1 MSDRPELVKIANQK
15 LRGLCGHQRFFPVRQ
30 PTGGMNIAVEGRSAE
45 KGELDAPD
53 WITVLNKC
61 NLEEKWARK
70 TKLVSEEMK
79 LIDTPPP
86 SAKRN
91 VKQQAEKS
99 IASNQVKLPENGWRI
114 IFRPK
119 GGMVVKQYDGPTLT
133 EAIHVSAKIEWNK
146 ACQLVKNE
154 KQGILVFFTPS
165 TEARDK
171 LLRLTHLDIQGK
183 MHEVTV
189 HLAVPDDFSRGVIHG
204 IGLTTSL
211 QKIKQGIAEH
221 EENPQVLEIRRLGQ
235 SKTIM
240 LTFTT
245 KEFPDIFLHH
255 WYFLLAETTPLK
267 LDSQLLENGPF
278 EGGDLNRKC
287 VLTLS
292 IVSVVF
298 NIVVGGTGF
307 VFAFQRNSASI
318 YAFAAECLLD
328 MLSSMIVI
336 WQYLTPHY
344 SFARE
349 RVACI
354 LLGLFF
360 ILSAIAIISKAMDDL
375 IVRESPTWIPVLI
388 ILAGVGAAACFL
400 LAVVKLILA
409 KRLGSLSLV
418 LDGINS
424 LISSFCAVAIIV
436 SDLVYDSNPEVWY
449 MDAVLS
455 TVAALIMLLVG
466 AKVLFENWS
475 IGRHGHMT
483 LQ

>member
-1 MSDRPELVKIANQK
+1 MERN
-15 LRGLCGHQRFFPVRQ
+15 GLISES
-30 PTGGMNIAVEGRSAE
+30 NS
-45 KGELDAPD
+45 
-53 WITVLNKC
+53 C
-61 NLEEKWARK
+61 N
-70 TKLVSEEMK
+70 S
-79 LIDTPPP
+79 
-86 SAKRN
+86 
-91 VKQQAEKS
+91 
-99 IASNQVKLPENGWRI
+99 
-114 IFRPK
+114 
-119 GGMVVKQYDGPTLT
+119 
-133 EAIHVSAKIEWNK
+133 
-146 ACQLVKNE
+146 
-154 KQGILVFFTPS
+154 
-165 TEARDK
+165 
-171 LLRLTHLDIQGK
+171 
-183 MHEVTV
+183 
-189 HLAVPDDFSRGVIHG
+189 
-204 IGLTTSL
+204 
-211 QKIKQGIAEH
+211 
-221 EENPQVLEIRRLGQ
+221 
-235 SKTIM
+235 SKTRVVN
-240 LTFTT
+240 
-245 KEFPDIFLHH
+245 
-255 WYFLLAETTPLK
+255 ETTPLK
-267 LDSQLLENGPF
+267 LDPQLLDNSPY

-298 NIVVGGTGF
+298 NIVVGGHG
-307 VFAFQRNSASI
+307 VRNSASI

-328 MLSSMIVI
+328 MLSSIIVI

-349 RVACI
+349 RVACM

-360 ILSAIAIISKAMDDL
+360 ILSAVAIISKAMDDL

-400 LAVVKLILA
+400 LAVIKFILA
-409 KRLGSLSLV
+409 RRLGSLSLV

-475 IGRHGHMT
+475 IGRPGHMT

>member
-1 MSDRPELVKIANQK
+1 MESN
-15 LRGLCGHQRFFPVRQ
+15 GL
-30 PTGGMNIAVEGRSAE
+30 
-45 KGELDAPD
+45 L
-53 WITVLNKC
+53 
-61 NLEEKWARK
+61 
-70 TKLVSEEMK
+70 SE
-79 LIDTPPP
+79 
-86 SAKRN
+86 
-91 VKQQAEKS
+91 
-99 IASNQVKLPENGWRI
+99 SNSCKAH
-114 IFRPK
+114 
-119 GGMVVKQYDGPTLT
+119 VV
-133 EAIHVSAKIEWNK
+133 N
-146 ACQLVKNE
+146 
-154 KQGILVFFTPS
+154 
-165 TEARDK
+165 
-171 LLRLTHLDIQGK
+171 
-183 MHEVTV
+183 
-189 HLAVPDDFSRGVIHG
+189 
-204 IGLTTSL
+204 
-211 QKIKQGIAEH
+211 
-221 EENPQVLEIRRLGQ
+221 
-235 SKTIM
+235 
-240 LTFTT
+240 
-245 KEFPDIFLHH
+245 
-255 WYFLLAETTPLK
+255 ETTPLK
-267 LDSQLLENGPF
+267 LDPQLLDNSAY

-328 MLSSMIVI
+328 MLSSIIVI

-349 RVACI
+349 RAACI

-375 IVRESPTWIPVLI
+375 IVRESPTWFQIPVLI

-400 LAVVKLILA
+400 LAVIKFILA

>member
-1 MSDRPELVKIANQK
+1 MLRPNARELGCVSQK
-15 LRGLCGHQRFFPVRQ
+15 
-30 PTGGMNIAVEGRSAE
+30 E
-45 KGELDAPD
+45 
-53 WITVLNKC
+53 
-61 NLEEKWARK
+61 
-70 TKLVSEEMK
+70 
-79 LIDTPPP
+79 
-86 SAKRN
+86 
-91 VKQQAEKS
+91 
-99 IASNQVKLPENGWRI
+99 
-114 IFRPK
+114 
-119 GGMVVKQYDGPTLT
+119 
-133 EAIHVSAKIEWNK
+133 
-146 ACQLVKNE
+146 
-154 KQGILVFFTPS
+154 
-165 TEARDK
+165 
-171 LLRLTHLDIQGK
+171 
-183 MHEVTV
+183 
-189 HLAVPDDFSRGVIHG
+189 LAVRAMESN
-204 IGLTTSL
+204 GLLSGSNSC
-211 QKIKQGIAEH
+211 KAH
-221 EENPQVLEIRRLGQ
+221 VVN
-235 SKTIM
+235 
-240 LTFTT
+240 
-245 KEFPDIFLHH
+245 
-255 WYFLLAETTPLK
+255 ETTPLK
-267 LDSQLLENGPF
+267 LDPQLLDNSAY

-328 MLSSMIVI
+328 MLSSIIVI

-349 RVACI
+349 RAACI

-400 LAVVKLILA
+400 LAVIKFILA

>member
-1 MSDRPELVKIANQK
+1 MERNGLVATSCNGKA
-15 LRGLCGHQRFFPVRQ
+15 R
-30 PTGGMNIAVEGRSAE
+30 M
-45 KGELDAPD
+45 
-53 WITVLNKC
+53 LN
-61 NLEEKWARK
+61 
-70 TKLVSEEMK
+70 
-79 LIDTPPP
+79 
-86 SAKRN
+86 
-91 VKQQAEKS
+91 
-99 IASNQVKLPENGWRI
+99 
-114 IFRPK
+114 
-119 GGMVVKQYDGPTLT
+119 
-133 EAIHVSAKIEWNK
+133 
-146 ACQLVKNE
+146 
-154 KQGILVFFTPS
+154 
-165 TEARDK
+165 
-171 LLRLTHLDIQGK
+171 
-183 MHEVTV
+183 
-189 HLAVPDDFSRGVIHG
+189 
-204 IGLTTSL
+204 
-211 QKIKQGIAEH
+211 
-221 EENPQVLEIRRLGQ
+221 
-235 SKTIM
+235 
-240 LTFTT
+240 
-245 KEFPDIFLHH
+245 
-255 WYFLLAETTPLK
+255 ETTPLK

-349 RVACI
+349 RVACM

-418 LDGINS
+418 IEGINS

>member
-1 MSDRPELVKIANQK
+1 MGFHSWEPYHFHYAD
-15 LRGLCGHQRFFPVRQ
+15 
-30 PTGGMNIAVEGRSAE
+30 
-45 KGELDAPD
+45 
-53 WITVLNKC
+53 
-61 NLEEKWARK
+61 
-70 TKLVSEEMK
+70 
-79 LIDTPPP
+79 
-86 SAKRN
+86 
-91 VKQQAEKS
+91 
-99 IASNQVKLPENGWRI
+99 
-114 IFRPK
+114 
-119 GGMVVKQYDGPTLT
+119 
-133 EAIHVSAKIEWNK
+133 
-146 ACQLVKNE
+146 
-154 KQGILVFFTPS
+154 
-165 TEARDK
+165 
-171 LLRLTHLDIQGK
+171 
-183 MHEVTV
+183 
-189 HLAVPDDFSRGVIHG
+189 
-204 IGLTTSL
+204 
-211 QKIKQGIAEH
+211 
-221 EENPQVLEIRRLGQ
+221 
-235 SKTIM
+235 
-240 LTFTT
+240 
-245 KEFPDIFLHH
+245 
-255 WYFLLAETTPLK
+255 ETTPLK
-267 LDSQLLENGPF
+267 LDSQLLDNSPY

-328 MLSSMIVI
+328 MLSSIIVI

-349 RVACI
+349 RVACM

-360 ILSAIAIISKAMDDL
+360 ILSAVAIISKAMDDL

-400 LAVVKLILA
+400 LAVIKFILA

-466 AKVLFENWS
+466 AKRRGLPCATMNDVLHPAGAMDRVRGALRAVLEY
-475 IGRHGHMT
+475 IDAAQLADR
-483 LQ
+483 L

>member
-1 MSDRPELVKIANQK
+1 MLSDMEKN
-15 LRGLCGHQRFFPVRQ
+15 GLLPASNCGKTR
-30 PTGGMNIAVEGRSAE
+30 
-45 KGELDAPD
+45 
-53 WITVLNKC
+53 VLN
-61 NLEEKWARK
+61 
-70 TKLVSEEMK
+70 
-79 LIDTPPP
+79 
-86 SAKRN
+86 
-91 VKQQAEKS
+91 
-99 IASNQVKLPENGWRI
+99 
-114 IFRPK
+114 
-119 GGMVVKQYDGPTLT
+119 
-133 EAIHVSAKIEWNK
+133 
-146 ACQLVKNE
+146 
-154 KQGILVFFTPS
+154 
-165 TEARDK
+165 
-171 LLRLTHLDIQGK
+171 
-183 MHEVTV
+183 
-189 HLAVPDDFSRGVIHG
+189 
-204 IGLTTSL
+204 
-211 QKIKQGIAEH
+211 
-221 EENPQVLEIRRLGQ
+221 
-235 SKTIM
+235 
-240 LTFTT
+240 
-245 KEFPDIFLHH
+245 
-255 WYFLLAETTPLK
+255 ETTPLK
-267 LDSQLLENGPF
+267 LDSQLLDNGAY

-349 RVACI
+349 RIACM

-360 ILSAIAIISKAMDDL
+360 ILSAIAIITKAMDDL

-400 LAVVKLILA
+400 LALIKLILA

-436 SDLVYDSNPEVWY
+436 SDLVYDSNPEIWY

-455 TVAALIMLLVG
+455 TVAAVIMLLVG

-475 IGRHGHMT
+475 LGRHGHMT
-483 LQ
+483 LH